1 MCLEIFP
8 KGFAQQKNSEWI
20 SRLHWFDQFAVY
32 WTSFWQGTIPP
43 TCRSQRCWLLSEPGR
58 GKKTSPRHLSP
69 ICHILLPGVPNDV
82 GRHPQWNLPPNVT
95 CSFGKSRR
103 EQMSPTKTMNR
114 QLFLR
119 FGRLWQVVV
128 KDIVSCRSTSFM
140 CSSCIVRVFVF
151 VMFRPPPNGSEFAVR
166 REVKEGPQ
174 QQRLRDVKI
183 TPRSQGPIQ
192 SKNQ

>member
-1 MCLEIFP
+1 MSWNLSGKDLRSKKTRNGSVAYI
-8 KGFAQQKNSEWI
+8 GLI
-20 SRLHWFDQFAVY
+20 S
-32 WTSFWQGTIPP
+32 
-43 TCRSQRCWLLSEPGR
+43 LLCTEQVSDKAPSHQHADHNDAGCSPEPGR

-128 KDIVSCRSTSFM
+128 KDIGVLPINIFHVQQLHCAGF
-140 CSSCIVRVFVF
+140 CF
-151 VMFRPPPNGSEFAVR
+151 VMFRPPPNRSEFGR
-166 REVKEGPQ
+166 
-174 QQRLRDVKI
+174 
-183 TPRSQGPIQ
+183 
-192 SKNQ
+192 